1 MNIATLTPQQLRN
14 AAALKENIDAL
25 QDQLNEL
32 LGGEV
37 SAPGLAP
44 QAPAN
49 GRRKKAGK
57 RRKKVSAE
65 GRANISAA
73 AKARWAAR
81 RMGQKSAMAA
91 AEPGPPVKRKR
102 KMSAAHRRAL
112 SLAAKARY
120 ARARRAA
127 KSGPP

>member
-1 MNIATLTPQQLRN
+1 MNITALSPKQLR
-14 AAALKENIDAL
+14 AAADLRENIDAL
-25 QDQLNEL
+25 QNELNEL

-37 SAPGLAP
+37 SAASE
-44 QAPAN
+44 APAGPKN
-49 GRRKKAGK
+49 GRRK
-57 RRKKVSAE
+57 RKKLSPE

-81 RMGQKSAMAA
+81 REGTESARLAG
-91 AEPGPPVKRKR
+91 EPGQPLQRPKRKL
-102 KMSAAHRRAL
+102 SAAHRAAL

-127 KSGPP
+127 RSSPWSS